1 MLIEG
6 KFSIKVPIQ
15 KAWDYLLK
23 PETLASCIPGC
34 EKMEAI
40 DERTYDAIVGA
51 RVGSIS
57 VRFKFITTLTEIER
71 PHHFKAIGKGEE
83 MGKAGTFR
91 QETVVDLKEVSEE
104 EVEVSYRSDVMIVGR
119 LATFGDRVMRAK
131 AKEVEE
137 EFTQALN
144 KRLSGENAAA
154 SELKVSVVEML
165 TAFFAILW
173 GRITSFFRARER

>member
-6 KFSIKVPIQ
+6 KFNVKVPIQ
-15 KAWDYLLK
+15 KAWEHLLK

-40 DERTYDAIVGA
+40 DEKTYEAIVGA

-57 VRFKFITTLTEIER
+57 ARFKFITTLTEIER
-71 PHHFKAIGKGEE
+71 PRHFKAIGKGEE

-91 QETVVDLKEVSEE
+91 QETVVDLEEVSEE
-104 EVEVSYRSDVMIVGR
+104 EVEISYRSDVTIVGR
-119 LATFGDRVMRAK
+119 LATFGDRIMRAK

-144 KRLSGENAAA
+144 KRLSGENIPA
-154 SELKVSVVEML
+154 SELKVSTVEIL
-165 TAFFAILW
+165 TAFLAILR
-173 GRITSFFRARER
+173 GRIMSFFRVRKR